1 MFLTGPAAAQG
12 FQIVGDIAR
21 GGAAA
26 NRPLARRW
34 AVLHRVTMEGGT
46 AIDSARTDAGGRY
59 RFRVAGADTAAVYL
73 VSTEWMG
80 IGYFSHPARMAGRL
94 VDTLE
99 TLVVYDTSSAGPPLR
114 LVRRLA
120 TFVRS
125 DEEDHGID
133 VLDAYYLE
141 NPGGTARISGDTV
154 RPAWA
159 IALPAGAVQFQSQD
173 SDVSPEGVVRRG
185 DSTAVYATIA
195 PGGIRQITVTY
206 AFPRDTRRV
215 TIPID
220 QWTGELDLLVEGRE
234 SEVVGAALTPVRVED
249 IEGRTFRRFRGGP
262 LEPGAAITVRLAGP
276 GRGAQAVLPFVIA
289 ALVLSF
295 GAGLYV
301 ALRPRRRVAAA

>member
-1 MFLTGPAAAQG
+1 ME
-12 FQIVGDIAR
+12 
-21 GGAAA
+21 GGAA
-26 NRPLARRW
+26 
-34 AVLHRVTMEGGT
+34 
-46 AIDSARTDAGGRY
+46 IDSIRTDAAGRY
-59 RFRVAGADTAAVYL
+59 RFRVAAPDTAAVYL

-80 IGYFSHPARMAGRL
+80 IGYFSHPARVAGRP

-99 TLVVYDTSSAGPPLR
+99 TLVVFDTSSTGPPLR

-125 DEEDHGID
+125 EEEDHGID

-141 NPGGTARISGDTV
+141 NPGTAARISGDTV

-159 IALPAGAVQFQSQD
+159 IALPAGAVRFQSQD
-173 SDVSPEGVVRRG
+173 SDVSPDGVVRRG

-195 PGGIRQITVTY
+195 PGGIRQIAVTY

-215 TIPID
+215 TLPID

-234 SEVVGAALTPVRVED
+234 SDVTGGGLAPLRVEE
-249 IEGRTFRRFRGGP
+249 IEGRTFRRFQGGP
-262 LEPGAAITVRLAGP
+262 LEAGTAVTITLHGP
-276 GRGAQAVLPFVIA
+276 GRGAQVVLPFAVG
-289 ALVLSF
+289 ALVLVF

-301 ALRPRRRVAAA
+301 ALRPRRGPAAAS

>member
-1 MFLTGPAAAQG
+1 MLAGPGAAQG
-12 FQIVGDIAR
+12 LQIVGDIAH

-26 NRPLARRW
+26 RRPVARRW
-34 AVLHRVTMEGGT
+34 AVLHRVTMDGGA
-46 AIDSARTDAGGRY
+46 AIDSVRTDGGGRY

-80 IGYFSHPARMAGRL
+80 IGYFSHPARMAGPR

-99 TLVVYDTSSAGPPLR
+99 TIVVYDTSSVGPPLR
-114 LVRRLA
+114 LVRRLV

-125 DEEDHGID
+125 DEADHGID
-133 VLDAYYLE
+133 VLDAYYIE

-154 RPAWA
+154 RPAWS
-159 IALPAGAVQFQSQD
+159 IALPAGAVQFQSQE

-206 AFPRDTRRV
+206 ALPRDARRV

-234 SEVVGAALTPVRVED
+234 SAVAGAVLSPVRVED

-262 LEPGAAITVRLAGP
+262 LDQGVAIAVTMAGP
-276 GRGAQAVLPFVIA
+276 GRRAQAVLPFVVA
-289 ALVLSF
+289 VLVLVF
-295 GAGLYV
+295 GAGVYV